1 MEACPDKYAMTDDVT
16 NWSDLREFKA
26 VDLTRS
32 FVLSW
37 HLEGDGLVLD
47 LDLCLGPEHAFYEA
61 PRPSEEACIRPGE
74 LEFPYC
80 TQLAAADSHAEVG
93 AIGGLASR
101 LGHGRIS
108 EFQRTGDGIYRMSG
122 SFGTVVVHAE
132 RPILRLKT
140 LML

>member
-1 MEACPDKYAMTDDVT
+1 MSDDVT
-16 NWSDLREFKA
+16 NWSELREFKA

-37 HLEGDGLVLD
+37 HLEGAGLILD
-47 LDLCLGPEHAFYEA
+47 IDLCLGPEHAFYEA
-61 PRPSEEACIRPGE
+61 PRPSEDVCIRPGE

-80 TQLAAADSHAEVG
+80 TRLSAAGSDAEEG

-101 LGHGRIS
+101 LGHGRIA
-108 EFQRTGDGIYRMSG
+108 EFQRTGDGIYQMAG
-122 SFGTVVVHAE
+122 GFGTAVIHAE
-132 RPILRLKT
+132 RPILRLKS